1 MSIVK
6 PLLATEAPA
15 PHLIKYPVMASPK
28 LDGIRAIM
36 TKEGPQS
43 RSGKLIPSKKVQ
55 ADFLTAVT
63 LFPELIGLDGELIV
77 GSPKAND
84 CFRVTTSAVMSV
96 EKNPDFKYY
105 VFDHV
110 GKGAAY
116 GKTSFQNRY
125 DYILTL
131 QKSGMLPSWVVVLLQ
146 AEIVDAAALQ
156 EIEER
161 YVALGYEG
169 LIIRDPAAA
178 YKHGRSS
185 AKEGILLKVRRF
197 KDSEATILDF
207 VEELENQNEATKDA
221 FGRTERSTHK
231 DNKVGKNS
239 LGSFVVEDVKT
250 KVQFQVGTGYSADDR
265 KLYWR
270 NRHLLK
276 GRIIKYRFFEVG
288 VKDLPRF
295 PVFQGFRDKRDMS

>member
-6 PLLATEAPA
+6 PLLASEAPS
-15 PHLIKYPVMASPK
+15 PDKIKYPVMASPK

-36 TKEGPQS
+36 TATGPQS
-43 RSGKLIPSKKVQ
+43 RSGKLIPSKHVQ
-55 ADFLTAVT
+55 AEFLKAVQAH
-63 LFPELIGLDGELIV
+63 PELIGLDGELIV
-77 GSPKAND
+77 GLPTAKD
-84 CFRVTTSAVMSV
+84 CFRATTSAVMAHDKTP
-96 EKNPDFKYY
+96 EFKYY

-110 GKGAAY
+110 GKETNMGRDP
-116 GKTSFQNRY
+116 FRQRY
-125 DYILTL
+125 DYMLLL
-131 QKSGMLPSWVVVLLQ
+131 QKQKLLPPWVVILLQ
-146 AEIVDAAALQ
+146 AVIPHADALE

-161 YVALGYEG
+161 YVSQGYEG
-169 LIIRDPAAA
+169 LIIRDLNAA

-197 KDSEATILDF
+197 KDSEATIIDF

-221 FGRTERSTHK
+221 FGRTERSTHQ

-239 LGSFVVEDVKT
+239 LGSFVVQDIKT
-250 KVQFQVGTGYSADDR
+250 KVQFQVGTGYSAADR
-265 KLYWR
+265 AAFWKDR
-270 NRHLLK
+270 SKLK
-276 GRIIKYRFFEVG
+276 GKIIKYRFFEVG